1 MDNSGDYEEIL
12 RKKIDEL
19 FSMNGDNVKV
29 KGKGSICSTCKH
41 FNGKTCRKGFS
52 FAGFATKLSD
62 CNGEWEICNT
72 GYNKGDN

>member
-1 MDNSGDYEEIL
+1 MPYAYEKDYDERV

-19 FSMNGDNVKV
+19 FGINTKY

-41 FNGKTCRKGFS
+41 FRDDKFCAKKKS
-52 FAGFATKLSD
+52 FAGFATKLAD
-62 CNGEWEICNT
+62 CGEWEICNT

>member
-1 MDNSGDYEEIL
+1 MSYEKDVDERL

-19 FSMNGDNVKV
+19 FGMDGDNVKF

-62 CNGEWEICNT
+62 CNDEWEICNT

>member
-1 MDNSGDYEEIL
+1 MTYEKDVDEKI

-19 FSMNGDNVKV
+19 FGSNVRY
-29 KGKGSICSTCKH
+29 KGNNSICSTCKH
-41 FNGKTCRKGFS
+41 FNGKACSKGFS

-62 CNGEWEICNT
+62 CNDEWEICNT